1 MLSIVKETELPC
13 RLLSKKTLTMLPALA
28 KRGLIILQQR
38 KSYEVYNK
46 SIAPLPIL
54 SDPQQQCLTSINQ
67 YFQSEKS
74 TVLLQGVTGSGKT
87 ELYIHLIAEAIG
99 QQGDVLLLVPEIA
112 ITSQLVKRLECIFG
126 NRVTVYHSKLSVR
139 HRSEVYMQMLHSE
152 GGELVVGTRSALFLP
167 FRHLRL
173 IVVDEEHDRSYK
185 QADVQPRYNAR
196 DVAVMMAKVW
206 HCHTLLGSATP
217 SLESYV
223 NAVTNKYGLVQL
235 SERYGGVKHP
245 HIMVSDTIQAAKRN
259 ERKKHF
265 NLLLL
270 QKIKEKLALGEQVML
285 FQNRRGYSP
294 YVECKACGW
303 TARCPHCN
311 VTLVY
316 HHCEQLRCHYCGY
329 TIPFVRECPQCR
341 KMEVTSVGFGTEKV
355 EDELLR
361 LIPDVRVERLD
372 GDTATSNKAY
382 RAIIERFA
390 SGESDVL
397 IGTQMITKGFDFPN
411 VSLVGILNADNLL
424 LNPDFRAAERAF
436 QLMIQMA
443 GRTGRRDKRG
453 EVIIQTSE
461 PEHPIILQIEKE
473 DYEAMARTQLS
484 ERYTYGY
491 PPYARLIL
499 LTLYHRD
506 ESLLWQASMELSSL
520 LKNHFGRRVQGPMS
534 PAVDRIRGLYI
545 VTVMLKIESGASMTK
560 ARQILRSEL
569 QLFFVRREYKTITYD
584 CDVDPQ

>member
-1 MLSIVKETELPC
+1 
-13 RLLSKKTLTMLPALA
+13 
-28 KRGLIILQQR
+28 
-38 KSYEVYNK
+38 
-46 SIAPLPIL
+46 
-54 SDPQQQCLTSINQ
+54 
-67 YFQSEKS
+67 
-74 TVLLQGVTGSGKT
+74 
-87 ELYIHLIAEAIG
+87 
-99 QQGDVLLLVPEIA
+99 
-112 ITSQLVKRLECIFG
+112 
-126 NRVTVYHSKLSVR
+126 
-139 HRSEVYMQMLHSE
+139 
-152 GGELVVGTRSALFLP
+152 
-167 FRHLRL
+167 
-173 IVVDEEHDRSYK
+173 
-185 QADVQPRYNAR
+185 
-196 DVAVMMAKVW
+196 
-206 HCHTLLGSATP
+206 
-217 SLESYV
+217 
-223 NAVTNKYGLVQL
+223 
-235 SERYGGVKHP
+235 
-245 HIMVSDTIQAAKRN
+245 
-259 ERKKHF
+259 
-265 NLLLL
+265 
-270 QKIKEKLALGEQVML
+270 
-285 FQNRRGYSP
+285 
-294 YVECKACGW
+294 
-303 TARCPHCN
+303 
-311 VTLVY
+311 
-316 HHCEQLRCHYCGY
+316 
-329 TIPFVRECPQCR
+329 
-341 KMEVTSVGFGTEKV
+341 MEVTSVGFGTEKV

-534 PAVDRIRGLYI
+534 PAVNRIRGLYI
-545 VTVMLKIESGASMTK
+545 VTVMLKIESGASMAK